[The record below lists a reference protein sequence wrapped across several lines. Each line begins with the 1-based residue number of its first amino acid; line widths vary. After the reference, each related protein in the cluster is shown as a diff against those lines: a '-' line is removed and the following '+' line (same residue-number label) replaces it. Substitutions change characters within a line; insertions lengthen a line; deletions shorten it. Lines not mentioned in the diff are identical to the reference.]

1 MVNGHCF
8 ILLET
13 VQNVEKA
20 DRRPQTSR
28 QRLSDWHHSTH
39 DNGQQDKYPYKARI
53 DHRSELVRFLVVE
66 PAHPGSG
73 PRLGTDA
80 HIFIDL
86 FQALT
91 ALCFQW

>member
-1 MVNGHCF
+1 
-8 ILLET
+8 
-13 VQNVEKA
+13 
-20 DRRPQTSR
+20 
-28 QRLSDWHHSTH
+28 
-39 DNGQQDKYPYKARI
+39 
-53 DHRSELVRFLVVE
+53 VVE